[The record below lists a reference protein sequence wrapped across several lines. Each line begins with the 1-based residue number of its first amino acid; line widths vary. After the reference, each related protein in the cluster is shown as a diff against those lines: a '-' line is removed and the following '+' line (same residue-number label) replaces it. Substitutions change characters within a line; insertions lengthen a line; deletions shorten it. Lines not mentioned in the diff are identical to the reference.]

1 MTRNSIIV
9 LLVVA
14 AFFVSGVMA
23 QDGSL
28 FDELEKYAE
37 EEIDPVAT
45 PVVEAFGTAITG
57 GLYHTAR
64 THGMLGFDIGFRAM
78 MVLIP
83 EGESDI
89 LDSADVKFF
98 PVPVI
103 QASVGLPMD
112 FEVML
117 RGFSVKF
124 EDETISLFGVGV
136 KKNFKSYI
144 PVPGFPDVSAMIAYH
159 SFKAGDYLSS
169 THLSFDVMV
178 SKKFL
183 LITPYAGFGYDKTSM
198 DVEYTYVYDNP
209 LPPPAQLEVPVS
221 HTIDVSTGRFTMG
234 LNITPFPFVNIF
246 ADYNIG
252 KFSEITAGLAIS
264 FR

>member
-1 MTRNSIIV
+1 MDRLTFIIA
-9 LLVVA
+9 LLILAFA
-14 AFFVSGVMA
+14 AAQVMA

-37 EEIDPVAT
+37 NEIDPVAT
-45 PVVEAFGTAITG
+45 PVVEAFGTGITG

-64 THGMLGFDIGFRAM
+64 THGTLGFDIGFRAM

-83 EGESDI
+83 EDESEI

-112 FEVML
+112 FEVMA

-124 EDETISLFGVGV
+124 EDETISLFGIGV

-169 THLSFDVMV
+169 THLSFGAMV

-183 LITPYAGFGYDKTSM
+183 LITPYAGFAYDKTSM
-198 DVEYTYVYDNP
+198 DVEYTFVYDNP
-209 LPPPAQLEVPVS
+209 QPPPAQLEVPVS

-246 ADYNIG
+246 ADYNVG